1 LWTGQAQAEL
11 PKNAGEK
18 TIAWLD
24 KLRYANG
31 DLPTADIRNKMQR
44 LMQNNAAVFR
54 SQETLEEGGRLF
66 CFEVSN
72 LLLRF
77 VWKFRGSLCM

>member
-1 LWTGQAQAEL
+1 
-11 PKNAGEK
+11 
-18 TIAWLD
+18 LD

-54 SQETLEEGGRLF
+54 PPEILEEGGRLF

-72 LLLRF
+72 MLLRF
-77 VWKFRGSLCM
+77 V